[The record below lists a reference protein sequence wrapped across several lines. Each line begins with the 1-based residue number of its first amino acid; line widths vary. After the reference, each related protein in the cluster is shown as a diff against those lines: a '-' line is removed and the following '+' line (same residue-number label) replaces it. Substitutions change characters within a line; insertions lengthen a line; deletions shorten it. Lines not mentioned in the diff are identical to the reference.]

1 MMFLLNYN
9 SQFCDT
15 FLASWRPRDC
25 HHHFPFEQPERDE
38 FLPPLRL
45 QEGQQVLR
53 FGAQQLHEDEPLVLV
68 VPDDH
73 GDFRRWQV
81 TRILWVKIRLNFG
94 LKTTLRCLLKNMC
107 ACVLHFLNR
116 PSILIVQTANCT
128 IMASRGIHRSFFVR
142 SSQLPPKAPA
152 QKLVQKLALKQ
163 DWSHWTATSVKISS
177 LHHVQG
183 IGGKERLAG
192 VQTVHHRLEEE
203 GIRFEDDLV
212 EIIVQETFGV
222 FNLPHW
228 SGGGL
233 LCS

>member
-1 MMFLLNYN
+1 MFLLNYN

-128 IMASRGIHRSFFVR
+128 IMASRGIYLFCPIESIATQ
-142 SSQLPPKAPA
+142 SSSTKIGPK
-152 QKLVQKLALKQ
+152 
-163 DWSHWTATSVKISS
+163 
-177 LHHVQG
+177 
-183 IGGKERLAG
+183 IGPK
-192 VQTVHHRLEEE
+192 T
-203 GIRFEDDLV
+203 
-212 EIIVQETFGV
+212 
-222 FNLPHW
+222 
-228 SGGGL
+228 GL
-233 LCS
+233 ILLNCHLC